1 MSEQDTSFSY
11 QEFIDAL
18 GVTSSIY
25 IGRLSAIELLL
36 GTATRKVEVAKEA
49 RQVAVDNPE
58 KAIPK
63 VIGKIA
69 AAIDGPG
76 SDLPTEVKDH
86 IADCIP
92 RLLGLHY
99 RAESGENPEE
109 IFRGLCSL
117 PQAVTVEITQP
128 EFDIIVACLN
138 YSEEANVS
146 SERTDQIIREVD
158 ATFAPEG

>member
-1 MSEQDTSFSY
+1 MSEHDSSFSY

-49 RQVAVDNPE
+49 RQVAAENPE
-58 KAIPK
+58 RAIPK

-69 AAIDGPG
+69 AAVDGSG
-76 SDLPTEVKDH
+76 TGLPTVVKDH

-99 RAESGENPEE
+99 RAEKGENPEE

-117 PQAVTVEITQP
+117 PLAVSEKLTQP
-128 EFDIIVACLN
+128 ELDIIWACLD
-138 YSEEANVS
+138 YSDEANLS

-158 ATFAPEG
+158 ATFAPET